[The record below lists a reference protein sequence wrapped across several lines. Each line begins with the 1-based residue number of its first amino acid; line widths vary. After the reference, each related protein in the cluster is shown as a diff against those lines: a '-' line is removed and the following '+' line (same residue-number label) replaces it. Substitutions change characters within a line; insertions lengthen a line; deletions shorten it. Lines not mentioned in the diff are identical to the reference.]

1 MSVMP
6 LYGFVEGDTM
16 GVVVLARPDETV
28 RALADRLM
36 AAVGVRVARRD
47 GFKVMFRDRS
57 LDLGALVRTQGLEPL
72 ERVTLVWE

>member
-6 LYGFVEGDTM
+6 LYGFVQGDTM

-28 RALADRLM
+28 QALADKLM

-47 GFKVMFRDRS
+47 GFKIMFRDRS

-72 ERVTLVWE
+72 ERLTLVWE